1 MKSRTTLRIPLLDI
15 QSYPPV
21 AMDTQTGDEPVTV
34 VATDTQTNEPVT
46 VVLQSSTDPI
56 SETPIA
62 LANAETSS
70 VPIDENPFT
79 LTDAEVS
86 DVLKGLEETFTPEEV
101 DRLLRGVEE
110 TLDEDRLNADHY
122 IDAEVERMMSM
133 TTEDFIV

>member
-1 MKSRTTLRIPLLDI
+1 MNLIYFSDCVKFKTTLRIPILDI
-15 QSYPPV
+15 QSYPAV
-21 AMDTQTGDEPVTV
+21 AMDTQTS
-34 VATDTQTNEPVT
+34 EPVT

-62 LANAETSS
+62 SVNAETSS
-70 VPIDENPFT
+70 VPVDENPFT

-86 DVLKGLEETFTPEEV
+86 DILKGLEETYTPEEV
-101 DRLLRGVEE
+101 DKLLGGLEK

-133 TTEDFIV
+133 TTEDFVV

>member
-1 MKSRTTLRIPLLDI
+1 MDTQTGGEPVTV
-15 QSYPPV
+15 V
-21 AMDTQTGDEPVTV
+21 AMDTQTND
-34 VATDTQTNEPVT
+34 PVT

-56 SETPIA
+56 SET
-62 LANAETSS
+62 LS